1 MSLLWVHFGG
11 ESRTR
16 AISTQISP
24 KQISSTGILD
34 REIITLGI
42 KHIYG
47 HGLHANIK
55 HRNPAGRHP
64 QLKNLPPGVLAN
76 RLLPEFYNLIR
87 RPVQKLKWT
96 SSTLKMFLQRFI
108 IHFWHM
114 VIAHTKVMGGEFCN
128 RSKVSFLVENCEIRC
143 PGTIL
148 KKSCSLSW
156 NTLFLVKMF

>member
-1 MSLLWVHFGG
+1 MSLLWMYFGG
-11 ESRTR
+11 ESRTW
-16 AISTQISP
+16 AISTQKSP

-55 HRNPAGRHP
+55 HRNPAVRHP
-64 QLKNLPPGVLAN
+64 KLKNLPPGVLAN
-76 RLLPEFYNLIR
+76 RLLPEVYNLIR

-96 SSTLKMFLQRFI
+96 SSTLKMCLQRFI
-108 IHFWHM
+108 IKILGTWLSHTQKSWAVNF
-114 VIAHTKVMGGEFCN
+114 VIGQKWA
-128 RSKVSFLVENCEIRC
+128 LLLENCEIRC

-148 KKSCSLSW
+148 KKSCSLS
-156 NTLFLVKMF
+156 